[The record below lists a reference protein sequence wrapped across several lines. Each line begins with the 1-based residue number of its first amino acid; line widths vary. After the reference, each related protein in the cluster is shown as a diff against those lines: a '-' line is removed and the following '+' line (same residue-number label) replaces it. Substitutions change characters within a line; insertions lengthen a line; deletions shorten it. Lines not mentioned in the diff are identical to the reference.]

1 MPEPRSNEYVD
12 GLKNCFLRSHRLGNC
27 HMGGDFHWYRLDNNG
42 TWSHKPGQT
51 GATDL
56 DYANRPITD
65 PRTADTGVYKFVC
78 FMMVNQTATVNST
91 GNYMT

>member
-1 MPEPRSNEYVD
+1 
-12 GLKNCFLRSHRLGNC
+12 
-27 HMGGDFHWYRLDNNG
+27 MGGDYHWYRLDNNG

-56 DYANRPITD
+56 DDANRPITD

-78 FMMVNQTATVNST
+78 FMVISQNTTFDTRGKRVPLRLPCTFRGGFSLSDVAPL
-91 GNYMT
+91 G